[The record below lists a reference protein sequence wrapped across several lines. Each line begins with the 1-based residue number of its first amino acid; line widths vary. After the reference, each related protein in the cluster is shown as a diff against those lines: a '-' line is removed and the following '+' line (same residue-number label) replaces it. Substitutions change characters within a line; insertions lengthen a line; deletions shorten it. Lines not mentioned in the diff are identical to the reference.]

1 MAEENNEKNIEKNSM
16 YIEVENEEEILRLQQ
31 EVIKSNLSIED
42 VAKIV
47 GKLQKLLELTK
58 HNTNI
63 GLAPSNKDWEWEYA
77 PYQPYQPYQS
87 WTSATPKVEVNNNS
101 GFGTLANLTSTAAHP
116 VEKVLTAME
125 NVLTSNSSSDKKST
139 KIRKDIP
146 F

>member
-58 HNTNI
+58 HNSNI
-63 GLAPSNKDWEWEYA
+63 GFAPSNKDWEWEYV
-77 PYQPYQPYQS
+77 PYQS
-87 WTSATPKVEVNNNS
+87 WTSTTPKVEVNNNS
-101 GFGTLANLTSTAAHP
+101 GFGTLANLTSTSPLP
-116 VEKVLTAME
+116 VEK
-125 NVLTSNSSSDKKST
+125 VLTSNSSSDKKST

>member
-1 MAEENNEKNIEKNSM
+1 MTEENNEKNIEKNSM

-63 GLAPSNKDWEWEYA
+63 GFAPSNKDWEWEYV
-77 PYQPYQPYQS
+77 PYQPYQS
-87 WTSATPKVEVNNNS
+87 WMSTTPKVET
-101 GFGTLANLTSTAAHP
+101 GTLANLTSTATPPA
-116 VEKVLTAME
+116 EKVLTAME
-125 NVLTSNSSSDKKST
+125 NVLTSSSSSDKKST

>member
-58 HNTNI
+58 CNSNI
-63 GLAPSNKDWEWEYA
+63 GLKPSNKDWEWEYV
-77 PYQPYQPYQS
+77 PYQPYQS
-87 WTSATPKVEVNNNS
+87 WMSTTPKVEVNNS
-101 GFGTLANLTSTAAHP
+101 GFGTLASLTSTATPP

-125 NVLTSNSSSDKKST
+125 NVLTSNSSSDKKPS

>member
-16 YIEVENEEEILRLQQ
+16 YIEVESEEEILRLQQ

-58 HNTNI
+58 HNSNI
-63 GLAPSNKDWEWEYA
+63 VLTPGKDSSKIWEWKLE
-77 PYQPYQPYQS
+77 PYQPYQPYQPIGTQNNWYS
-87 WTSATPKVEVNNNS
+87 TTPKVW
-101 GFGTLANLTSTAAHP
+101 TSDALEAKALSP
-116 VEKVLTAME
+116 VDKA
-125 NVLTSNSSSDKKST
+125 LTSNSSSDKKST
-139 KIRKDIP
+139 QIRKDIP

>member
-58 HNTNI
+58 HNSNI
-63 GLAPSNKDWEWEYA
+63 GFAQSNKDWEWEYV
-77 PYQPYQPYQS
+77 PYQPYQHWQS
-87 WTSATPKVEVNNNS
+87 TIPKVET
-101 GFGTLANLTSTAAHP
+101 GTLANLTSTTTPP
-116 VEKVLTAME
+116 VEKVLTAMN

-139 KIRKDIP
+139 QIRKDIP

>member
-1 MAEENNEKNIEKNSM
+1 MAKENNEKNIEKNSM

-63 GLAPSNKDWEWEYA
+63 GLAPSNKDWEWEYV
-77 PYQPYQPYQS
+77 PYQPYQS
-87 WTSATPKVEVNNNS
+87 WTSTIPKVEKNNNS
-101 GFGTLANLTSTAAHP
+101 SFGTLANLTSTATPP

-125 NVLTSNSSSDKKST
+125 NVLTSNSSSDKKPT

>member
-16 YIEVENEEEILRLQQ
+16 YIEIENEEEILRLQQ

-63 GLAPSNKDWEWEYA
+63 GLAPSNKDWELEYV
-77 PYQPYQPYQS
+77 PYQPYQS
-87 WTSATPKVEVNNNS
+87 WMSTTPKVEVNNS
-101 GFGTLANLTSTAAHP
+101 GFGTLANLTSTAAPP

-125 NVLTSNSSSDKKST
+125 NVLTSNSSSDKKPT

>member
-58 HNTNI
+58 HNSNI
-63 GLAPSNKDWEWEYA
+63 GFAPSNKDWEFEYV
-77 PYQPYQPYQS
+77 PYQPYQH
-87 WTSATPKVEVNNNS
+87 WTSTTPKVEVNNS
-101 GFGTLANLTSTAAHP
+101 GFGTLANLTSTATPP

>member
-58 HNTNI
+58 CNSNI
-63 GLAPSNKDWEWEYA
+63 GLKPSNKDWELEYV
-77 PYQPYQPYQS
+77 PYQPYQS
-87 WTSATPKVEVNNNS
+87 WTSTIPKVETNNNS
-101 GFGTLANLTSTAAHP
+101 GFGTLANLTSTAAPP

>member
-58 HNTNI
+58 CNSNI
-63 GLAPSNKDWEWEYA
+63 VFTQGKDSSKIWEWEFQQP
-77 PYQPYQPYQS
+77 PYQPYQPIGTQNNWYS
-87 WTSATPKVEVNNNS
+87 TTPKVWTSAALEAKALS
-101 GFGTLANLTSTAAHP
+101 P
-116 VEKVLTAME
+116 VDK
-125 NVLTSNSSSDKKST
+125 VLTSNSSSDKKST
-139 KIRKDIP
+139 QIRKDIP

>member
-58 HNTNI
+58 CNSNI
-63 GLAPSNKDWEWEYA
+63 GFKSSNKDWEWEYV

-87 WTSATPKVEVNNNS
+87 WQSTIPKVETNNS
-101 GFGTLANLTSTAAHP
+101 GFGTLANLTSTAAPP
-116 VEKVLTAME
+116 VEKVFTATE

>member
-63 GLAPSNKDWEWEYA
+63 GLASSNKDWEWEYV
-77 PYQPYQPYQS
+77 PYQPYQS
-87 WTSATPKVEVNNNS
+87 WMSTTPKVEVNNNS
-101 GFGTLANLTSTAAHP
+101 GFGTLANLTSTAAP
-116 VEKVLTAME
+116 SVEK
-125 NVLTSNSSSDKKST
+125 VLTSNSSSDKKST

>member
-1 MAEENNEKNIEKNSM
+1 MAEEKNEKNIEKNSM

-58 HNTNI
+58 CNSNI
-63 GLAPSNKDWEWEYA
+63 GFAPSNKDWEWEYV
-77 PYQPYQPYQS
+77 PYQPYQPWQS
-87 WTSATPKVEVNNNS
+87 TIPKVETNNNS
-101 GFGTLANLTSTAAHP
+101 GFGTLANLTSTAAPP
-116 VEKVLTAME
+116 VEKVFTATE

>member
-58 HNTNI
+58 HNSNI
-63 GLAPSNKDWEWEYA
+63 GFAPSNKDWEWEYV
-77 PYQPYQPYQS
+77 PYQPYQHWQP
-87 WTSATPKVEVNNNS
+87 TIPKVET
-101 GFGTLANLTSTAAHP
+101 GTLANLTSTATPP

-125 NVLTSNSSSDKKST
+125 NVLTSNSSSDKKPT

-146 F
+146 C

>member
-63 GLAPSNKDWEWEYA
+63 GLAPSNKDWEWEYV
-77 PYQPYQPYQS
+77 PYQPYQS
-87 WTSATPKVEVNNNS
+87 WMSTTPKVETNNNS
-101 GFGTLANLTSTAAHP
+101 GFGTLANLTSTSTPP

-125 NVLTSNSSSDKKST
+125 NVLTSNSSSDKKPT

>member
-58 HNTNI
+58 CNSNI
-63 GLAPSNKDWEWEYA
+63 GLAPSNKDWKLEYV
-77 PYQPYQPYQS
+77 PYQPYQPWMS
-87 WTSATPKVEVNNNS
+87 TTPKVEINNNS
-101 GFGTLANLTSTAAHP
+101 GFGTLANLTSTAAPP
-116 VEKVLTAME
+116 VEKVFTATE
-125 NVLTSNSSSDKKST
+125 NVLASNSSSDKKST

>member
-1 MAEENNEKNIEKNSM
+1 MVEENNEKNIEKNSM
-16 YIEVENEEEILRLQQ
+16 YIEVENEEEMLRLQQ

-63 GLAPSNKDWEWEYA
+63 GLAPSNKDWEWEFA
-77 PYQPYQPYQS
+77 PYQPYQS
-87 WTSATPKVEVNNNS
+87 WMSTTPKVEVNNNS
-101 GFGTLANLTSTAAHP
+101 GFGTLANLTSTSPLP
-116 VEKVLTAME
+116 VEKVLT
-125 NVLTSNSSSDKKST
+125 SSSSADKKST
-139 KIRKDIP
+139 KIRQDIP

>member
-1 MAEENNEKNIEKNSM
+1 MAEKNNEKNIEKNSM

-58 HNTNI
+58 CNSNI
-63 GLAPSNKDWEWEYA
+63 GFKSSNKDWELEYV
-77 PYQPYQPYQS
+77 PYQPYQPWMS
-87 WTSATPKVEVNNNS
+87 TTPKVEINNNS
-101 GFGTLANLTSTAAHP
+101 GFGTLANLTSTAAPP
-116 VEKVLTAME
+116 VEKVFTATE

>member
-42 VAKIV
+42 VTKIV

-58 HNTNI
+58 CNSNI
-63 GLAPSNKDWEWEYA
+63 GLAPSNKDWKLEYV
-77 PYQPYQPYQS
+77 PYQPYQPWMS
-87 WTSATPKVEVNNNS
+87 TTPKVEINNS
-101 GFGTLANLTSTAAHP
+101 GFGTLANLTSTATPP

-139 KIRKDIP
+139 QIRKDIP

>member
-1 MAEENNEKNIEKNSM
+1 MAEEKNEKNIEKNSM

-58 HNTNI
+58 CNSNI
-63 GLAPSNKDWEWEYA
+63 GFKSSNKDWEWEYV
-77 PYQPYQPYQS
+77 PYQPWQS
-87 WTSATPKVEVNNNS
+87 TIPKVETNNNS
-101 GFGTLANLTSTAAHP
+101 GFGTLANLTSTAAPP
-116 VEKVLTAME
+116 VEKVFTATE